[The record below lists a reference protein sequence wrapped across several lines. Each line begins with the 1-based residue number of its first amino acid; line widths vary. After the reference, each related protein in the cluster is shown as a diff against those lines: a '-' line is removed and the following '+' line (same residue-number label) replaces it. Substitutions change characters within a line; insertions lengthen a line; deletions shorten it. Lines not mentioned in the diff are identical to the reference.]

1 MADDKENQSKSNAA
15 GLTDWQNDLID
26 ERLNDYCQNLSEVL
40 DFGKTLDEMEKGLRA
55 TLL

>member
-26 ERLNDYCQNLSEVL
+26 ERLNDYYQNLSEVL